1 MGKITDRLYKEIE
14 ENENGIVQYDIGLKK
29 ASYYIDNLRK
39 GNFILLG
46 GGSGSGK
53 TTFALYHYVYKPIMF
68 CIEHNIKDLDII
80 MCCLEMAATNVLSK
94 LETMYIYDK
103 YGIDIGYRD
112 MMSFKGKLKPEHKE
126 IIMEVRPMMAKI
138 ESYIRFIE
146 TGINHATLQNYL
158 TNYFER
164 RGTFMVDG
172 SYMPKN
178 PKLLTFFVLDHIGEV
193 SVPPGMTKKE
203 SIDRVADV
211 LKISRNKFGMTSL
224 VLQQINRVQSS
235 VERRTKFP
243 GIESNDFKDSGN
255 VYEKSDTAIALY
267 NPFKDKQ
274 KSVFDYDVLKMGN
287 RLRVLQILKG
297 RYGEADV
304 NIGLAFYGEAS
315 MFKEIPP
322 GASIDDY
329 SRYMS
334 PSYLKEGDMS
344 LDFVN
349 NNSIDI

>member
-1 MGKITDRLYKEIE
+1 MGKITERLYKEIE
-14 ENENGIVQYDIGLKK
+14 ENENGIVQYDTGLKK
-29 ASYYIDNLRK
+29 ASFYIDKLKK

-53 TTFALYHYVYKPIMF
+53 TTFALYHYVYRPIIY
-68 CIEHNIKDLDII
+68 CIENNIKDLDII
-80 MCCLEMAATNVLSK
+80 ICCLEMAATNTLSK

-103 YGIDIGYRD
+103 YGVDIGYRD

-126 IIMEVRPMMAKI
+126 LIMESKPMIEKI

-146 TGINHATLQNYL
+146 TGINHKTLEKYL
-158 TNYFER
+158 ISYYSK
-164 RGTFMVDG
+164 RGTFMIDG

-178 PKLLTFFVLDHIGEV
+178 PKLLTFLLLDHIGEV

-203 SIDRVADV
+203 CIDNTADV
-211 LKISRNKFGMTSL
+211 LKVARNKCGLSCM

-243 GIESNDFKDSGN
+243 GIESSDFKDSGN
-255 VYEKSDTAIALY
+255 VYEKSDTALGLY

-274 KSVFDYDVLKMGN
+274 KHVFDYDVIKMGN

-334 PSYLKEGDMS
+334 PSFLKEEDMS
-344 LDFVN
+344 LEFIN
-349 NNSIDI
+349 NNSVDI